1 MQGAFSG
8 PPEKL
13 PLPSPFVI
21 LNAMKNLYALSE
33 CIQILRFALTE
44 RKRQTENN
52 RAKRSLKNTF
62 C

>member
-33 CIQILRFALTE
+33 CIQILRFALNDRAETTD
-44 RKRQTENN
+44 RK
-52 RAKRSLKNTF
+52 
-62 C
+62 